1 MQRDIQKK
9 EPAIKN
15 SLRNLEERRKNRL
28 GVALSEEGFRE
39 GDIVPIVG
47 AIGLSIHSLK
57 GQKVLLCRKKMGM
70 EEVLGAGT
78 INQERNGDFN
88 IIVGTHRIGIDVKE
102 IVKIKPSHKM
112 GSMKKVS
119 IKNMQKIL
127 LGSLNVTS
135 LKDIGVKAYAKENV
149 LNKNLKGYR
158 GRGLYVK
165 VVDE

>member
-57 GQKVLLCRKKMGM
+57 GQKVLLCRKK
-70 EEVLGAGT
+70 
-78 INQERNGDFN
+78 NGHGGS
-88 IIVGTHRIGIDVKE
+88 VGSWNDKSR
-102 IVKIKPSHKM
+102 
-112 GSMKKVS
+112 KKW
-119 IKNMQKIL
+119 
-127 LGSLNVTS
+127 
-135 LKDIGVKAYAKENV
+135 
-149 LNKNLKGYR
+149 
-158 GRGLYVK
+158 
-165 VVDE
+165 